1 MTLARAL
8 HRVYREILPRT
19 TRNSMKEVIMLPTE
33 IGVGKEREVQTLL
46 ADPWRKL
53 VLIRLRNRA
62 LLDDHSARVPI
73 TIHAL
78 LGAGS
83 LNVAGHMYP
92 LTPGVIVPVD
102 AHAVHSVQADPALAI
117 LLTFF
122 RQPGTAAGGETTAR
136 FE

>member
-1 MTLARAL
+1 
-8 HRVYREILPRT
+8 
-19 TRNSMKEVIMLPTE
+19 MKEAIVLPTE

-62 LLDDHSARVPI
+62 VLADHSARVPI

-78 LGAGS
+78 LGTGS
-83 LNVAGHMYP
+83 LNVAGHLYP
-92 LTPGVIVPVD
+92 LTPGVIIPVD
-102 AHAVHSVQADPALAI
+102 AHVVHSVQADPALAI
-117 LLTFF
+117 LVTFF
-122 RQPGTAAGGETTAR
+122 RRPETEAGSETSAR